1 MCACRGCYFL
11 FAPDGAGSGRFRA
24 VPEDIY
30 LDPDFKL
37 SNAQWDALQIPVS
50 MAFFFN
56 QSDLGRPAAF
66 YPSPA
71 GPTESLL
78 PLETW
83 DELVAANPMLH
94 TMLPDVQALLV
105 FRPRNEP
112 QRCYLVPIDAPYQLV
127 GLIRRYWKGF
137 DGGEEAWAAI
147 GTFFDALSARSRRP
161 AGRART
167 MSDLRFAVLG
177 ARVEPYAVVPT
188 LMLRIRIREA
198 SGAKIHAIGL
208 KVQIQ
213 IESQRRHY
221 NAEEEARL
229 VELFGEPARW
239 GDTLRTILWTHV
251 GTMVSAFEGATEIDL
266 PLQASYDFDVAA
278 AKYFHALDQGDIPLL
293 LQFSGSVF
301 AQVDNGIA
309 FSQVAWNQESSFP
322 LPVKLWRDLMNA
334 YYPDSAWLRLRR
346 DVFDELHEFK
356 GREVLTT
363 WDETIRIL
371 LERARAAER
380 ETV

>member
-1 MCACRGCYFL
+1 MAGQGDGAPTEGLSRFLVPRSRSEAAAAAGPDLRRFLEPRKRAEPGELCEFCTEPLRPEHHSHVVNIETRSLMCACRGCYFL

-83 DELVAANPMLH
+83 DELVAANPMLG

-147 GTFFDALSARSRRP
+147 GTFFDDLSARSRRP
-161 AGRART
+161 A
-167 MSDLRFAVLG
+167 AVP
-177 ARVEPYAVVPT
+177 ASVP
-188 LMLRIRIREA
+188 A
-198 SGAKIHAIGL
+198 
-208 KVQIQ
+208 
-213 IESQRRHY
+213 
-221 NAEEEARL
+221 
-229 VELFGEPARW
+229 P
-239 GDTLRTILWTHV
+239 
-251 GTMVSAFEGATEIDL
+251 
-266 PLQASYDFDVAA
+266 
-278 AKYFHALDQGDIPLL
+278 
-293 LQFSGSVF
+293 
-301 AQVDNGIA
+301 
-309 FSQVAWNQESSFP
+309 
-322 LPVKLWRDLMNA
+322 
-334 YYPDSAWLRLRR
+334 
-346 DVFDELHEFK
+346 
-356 GREVLTT
+356 
-363 WDETIRIL
+363 
-371 LERARAAER
+371 
-380 ETV
+380 